1 MPEHRADA
9 SALTILIDGLCPLCK
24 HEGDLLRRL
33 DGGRGR
39 LIVQDLNAPDFDPA
53 RHGLTMDGILG
64 QIHAI
69 RGDGSIV
76 TGMEV
81 FRLAYRAVG
90 WGWLWAPTG
99 WPVLRP
105 GFDAAYRWFAKNRY
119 WLTGRKNPCV
129 DGRCAV
135 PSR

>member
-1 MPEHRADA
+1 MPEHRADT

-105 GFDAAYRWFAKNRY
+105 AFDAAYRWFAKNRY

>member
-1 MPEHRADA
+1 MPEHRADT

-64 QIHAI
+64 QIHAV

-105 GFDAAYRWFAKNRY
+105 AFDAAYRWFAKNRY